1 MDETKLGEVVSS
13 KARLIIADLV
23 SRRPRTLRELSQVT
37 GISVQ
42 GVLKHLAKLEGL
54 GLVEERRIAGGSVA
68 RKVYSSKGY
77 HIGDFSDGGLMV
89 VKTKPRE
96 WNAEAVTGPPL
107 RTLQALSEDTL
118 VQRLRIREEA
128 RRLGRMI
135 DELFGTEERLN
146 GAIESIKLTD
156 EERLVVR
163 AYFGEETPEEAVEVL
178 TKNFGIAD
186 ARRTIERGLRKV
198 RKDVKE

>member
-1 MDETKLGEVVSS
+1 
-13 KARLIIADLV
+13 
-23 SRRPRTLRELSQVT
+23 
-37 GISVQ
+37 
-42 GVLKHLAKLEGL
+42 
-54 GLVEERRIAGGSVA
+54 
-68 RKVYSSKGY
+68 
-77 HIGDFSDGGLMV
+77 MV